1 MSYGKSKISF
11 KKLTVAAVFMAL
23 NVVFSSFGVP
33 VPGGYIYLCDAVI
46 CTAAMLFDP
55 LYALIIGGVGA
66 LLGDMFFYPAAMF
79 VSLVVHGLQAF
90 AVSLCVKYTF
100 HKHPF
105 FGMLLG
111 GCIGC
116 VIMTAGYTVGK
127 VFVYGEL
134 GKWLPAVM
142 TAPFELLQSSVG
154 TGIAIFL
161 CYGLKLRRK
170 LKLDF

>member
-1 MSYGKSKISF
+1 MSSNQSKAAL
-11 KKLTVAAVFMAL
+11 KKLTVAAVFMAI

-33 VPGGYIYLCDAVI
+33 VPGGRIYLCDAVI

-55 LYALIIGGVGA
+55 LYALVIGGVGA

-79 VSLVVHGLQAF
+79 VSLIVHGLQAF
-90 AVSLCVKYTF
+90 AVSLCTKYTF
-100 HKHPF
+100 RKHPF

-111 GCIGC
+111 GVIGC

-134 GKWLPAVM
+134 GKWIPAFV
-142 TAPFELLQSSVG
+142 TAPFELLQSGVG
-154 TGIAIFL
+154 TCIAIIL
-161 CYGLKLRRK
+161 CYGLKLREK